1 MHMRAA
7 VVGLLVIA
15 MACDTGAATPLLV
28 NVRHDLVREG
38 IFERN
43 AAGDGEADDSTAIQA
58 AIDHVAE
65 RGGGIVFVPA
75 GTYRIA
81 EVAIP
86 AGVTLSGAG
95 PERTVFRALHTSPML
110 LPTGGTLRGFT
121 AYGTPTGEVSG
132 DGWQIT
138 TEPGSGG
145 TATCSHII
153 VVRDAEDVRI
163 HNVHAMESRYDCLY
177 VRGSRGL
184 RVVNCRFDRAGRNI
198 VSMVGNDEDFVF
210 EGCHFG
216 SLWRLYHFDIEPAG
230 GRWVRDGLFLGCTFD
245 GTRAGERDSG
255 TWGRM
260 LILTAHDQ
268 LESRDITIAGC
279 VFRDISLR
287 VNGIFPGVRLLG
299 NPVLDGHGPFFLRV
313 ETNPV
318 GELRDAAI
326 RDNVFLQGDRPAERL
341 RSGVTFTGSTV
352 FSGNTPAEFNDVPL
366 DGSATQ
372 GEVRANDGEGE

>member
-1 MHMRAA
+1 MHRPMLALLAMVACGSCAA
-7 VVGLLVIA
+7 
-15 MACDTGAATPLLV
+15 MPLLV

-43 AAGDGEADDSTAIQA
+43 PAGDGETDDSPAIQA

-65 RGGGIVFVPA
+65 RGGGMVFVPP

-81 EVAIP
+81 GVAIP

-95 PERTVFRALHTSPML
+95 PERTIFRALHSSPML

-121 AYGTPTGEVSG
+121 AYGTPTEEVSG
-132 DGWQIT
+132 AGWEIT

-153 VVRDAEDVRI
+153 MVRDAEAVRI
-163 HNVHAMESRYDCLY
+163 QNVHVMESRYDCLY

-210 EGCHFG
+210 EACHFG

-245 GTRAGERDSG
+245 GTRAGERGSD
-255 TWGRM
+255 TWGAM
-260 LILTAHDQ
+260 LILTAHEE

-279 VFRDISLR
+279 VFHDISLR
-287 VNGIFPGVRLLG
+287 VNGVFPGVRLLG
-299 NPVLDGHGPFFLRV
+299 NVLDGHGPFFLRV

-326 RDNVFLQGDRPAERL
+326 RDNTFLDGDEPAQRL

-352 FSGNTPAEFNDVPL
+352 FAGNTPAPFNDVPL
-366 DGSATQ
+366 DEPATLQ
-372 GEVRANDGEGE
+372 EAAEDRAGDQ